1 MAIFA
6 LHSGV
11 SSQKRKT
18 ILVIFHSL
26 DGNIPALNS
35 VALRAIRAHFPLV
48 NVRVAVLAI
57 LAYVGK
63 DWLGV
68 ALQARHFF
76 VHAAKRI
83 FGVVMIELRHGL
95 DGAPT
100 RSKVAVLARNG
111 KWPVGTTG
119 CLLLMG
125 KRSSHGVPWQKHQP
139 T

>member
-11 SSQKRKT
+11 SSQQRKT

-26 DGNIPALNS
+26 DVNIPALNS
-35 VALRAIRAHFPLV
+35 VALRAVGAHLPPV
-48 NVRVAVLAI
+48 NVVVAVLAI
-57 LAYVGK
+57 LADVCE

-83 FGVVMIELRHGL
+83 LGVVVIELRYGP
-95 DGAPT
+95 DGTPT
-100 RSKVAVLARNG
+100 RGEVAVLARNG
-111 KWPVGTTG
+111 KWPVRATG
-119 CLLLMG
+119 CLLLWG
-125 KRSSHGVPWQKHQP
+125 KRSSRGGP
-139 T
+139 